1 MRILIVGNGGRE
13 HTLAWKILRDA
24 PEATV
29 FVTQPNGGMTSRVE
43 PVAIPSGDVVALA
56 GWASAQN
63 IDLVVVGPEG
73 PLASGLVDRL
83 EHVGIPAFGPTK
95 AAARIESSKSYAE
108 ILMLR
113 AGVPAAV
120 SASFTDLGEA
130 SAYIREHGAPIVVKA
145 SGLAAGKGAI
155 VCETVDE
162 ALQALESIMAD
173 RAFGEAGREVVVQ
186 EFMSGEEIS
195 VFALA
200 DGRDAVLM
208 LPSQDYKRVGEGDVG
223 PNTGGMGA
231 YAPISLS
238 SDALM
243 SQVEDEI
250 IKPTLAALAE
260 DGAEFRGLLYAGI
273 MLTESG
279 PRIFEFNCRFGD
291 PEAQVVLPLL
301 ESSLLD
307 PMLEVARGG
316 QLGGT
321 ILEWSSGA
329 ALTTVLASEGYPG
342 PYPKG
347 RRIHI
352 PESVRDDPDVL
363 LFHAGTTSGAHGLE
377 TSGGR
382 VIAATGL
389 GTTLSQAASKS
400 REAATAIEFSGKQ
413 FRKDIGWREFARA
426 ERDVSMA
433 QPEEVSQAEPGPG

>member
-13 HTLAWKILRDA
+13 HTLAWKLQRDA
-24 PEATV
+24 PEATL
-29 FVTQPNGGMTSRVE
+29 FVTQPNGGMTSRIE
-43 PVAIPSGDVVALA
+43 PLAIAAGDVEALA

-63 IDLVVVGPEG
+63 IDLVVVGPET
-73 PLASGLVDRL
+73 PLAIGLVDRL
-83 EHVGIPAFGPTK
+83 ERSGVPAFGPTK

-108 ILMLR
+108 ALMQR
-113 AGVPAAV
+113 AGVPTAD
-120 SASFTDLGEA
+120 SASFVDHGEA

-162 ALQALESIMAD
+162 ALQALERIMAD

-186 EFMSGEEIS
+186 EFMPGEEIS

-231 YAPISLS
+231 YAPVSLS
-238 SDALM
+238 SDVLL
-243 SQVEDEI
+243 SKIHDEI
-250 IKPTLAALAE
+250 IAPTLAALAD
-260 DGAEFRGLLYAGI
+260 DGAEFRGVLYAGI
-273 MLTESG
+273 MLTERG
-279 PRIFEFNCRFGD
+279 PRVFEFNCRFGD

-301 ESSLLD
+301 ESSLLG

-316 QLGGT
+316 RLGGT
-321 ILEWSSGA
+321 TLDWSAGA

-347 RRIHI
+347 HKIHI
-352 PESVRDDPDVL
+352 PKSVTDDPDVL
-363 LFHAGTTSGAHGLE
+363 LFHAGTTVGSDGLE

-382 VIAATGL
+382 VIAVTGL

-426 ERDVSMA
+426 EQHA
-433 QPEEVSQAEPGPG
+433 G

>member
-13 HTLAWKILRDA
+13 HTLAWKLLRDA
-24 PEATV
+24 PEATL
-29 FVTQPNGGMTSRVE
+29 FITQPNGGMTSGVE
-43 PVAIPSGDVVALA
+43 PVAIAPGDVEALA
-56 GWASAQN
+56 GWASAQR
-63 IDLVVVGPEG
+63 IDLVVVGPEA
-73 PLASGLVDRL
+73 PLAAGLVDRL
-83 EHVGIPAFGPTK
+83 ERSGVPAFGPTK

-108 ILMLR
+108 ALMQR
-113 AGVPAAV
+113 AGVPSAD
-120 SASFTDLGEA
+120 SASFVDHGEA
-130 SAYIREHGAPIVVKA
+130 AAYVREHGAPIVVKA

-162 ALQALESIMAD
+162 ALEALEKIMAD

-186 EFMSGEEIS
+186 EFMTGEEIS

-231 YAPISLS
+231 YAPVSLAS
-238 SDALM
+238 EALL
-243 SQVEDEI
+243 SQIHVEI

-260 DGAEFRGLLYAGI
+260 DESEFRGILYAGI
-273 MLTESG
+273 MLTEVG
-279 PRIFEFNCRFGD
+279 PRVFEFNCRFGD

-307 PMLEVARGG
+307 PMLEVAQGG
-316 QLGGT
+316 RLGDT
-321 ILEWSSGA
+321 TLEWSAGA

-347 RRIHI
+347 RAIHI
-352 PESVRDDPDVL
+352 PDSVTSDPDVL
-363 LFHAGTTSGAHGLE
+363 LFHAGTTSGADGLE

-389 GTTLSQAASKS
+389 GTTLSRAASKS
-400 REAATAIEFSGKQ
+400 REAASAIEFSGKQ
-413 FRKDIGWREFARA
+413 FRNDIGWREFARA
-426 ERDVSMA
+426 D
-433 QPEEVSQAEPGPG
+433 AEPR